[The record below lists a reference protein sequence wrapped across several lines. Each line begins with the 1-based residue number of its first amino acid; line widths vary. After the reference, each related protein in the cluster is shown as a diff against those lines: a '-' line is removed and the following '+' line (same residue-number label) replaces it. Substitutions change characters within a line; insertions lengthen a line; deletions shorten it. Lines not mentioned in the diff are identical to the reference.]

1 MPYSYTQYTGDGVT
15 STYSIPF
22 PYIHNSHIK
31 IKVDNEPETA
41 WGWVGDATVRF
52 ERPPTRGAS
61 ILIYRQTPLN
71 NRFVDF
77 QNGAGLD
84 EHDLDLDSDQLF
96 YIQQEMSDWG
106 LTGEFAPPPEE
117 VEPEPNTPTG
127 LKVVGGFRS
136 LHVSWVNPLGG
147 TMPFTE
153 ILLGENS
160 DRTTAKT
167 VARVMATTHSIF
179 DLDVLRTYWVWVR
192 AINLTTGL
200 YSPWVG
206 PVSATTKAIEQEDFL
221 EPIID
226 DSDIVQ
232 ELIQYIDIDNILN
245 QINVDRLLRDAV
257 ERVGETVLG
266 AIVQSDEDFHI
277 NKETLEAEAH
287 QRLILAAKVNDNTAA
302 LQEERSAR
310 ANLEEAE
317 ALYRQYLQAQVDNN
331 SSAILT
337 EKSAR
342 AAADRAEA
350 SKREILAARVDGAE
364 AAIAETAE
372 VIANLDGTVK
382 SQWMLKVQAFG
393 EKNAVAGIG
402 LLADGATGESEF
414 TVLADKFFVYHPE
427 EGIPKKVFQIIDGQ
441 AYLIGDLIAEGTI
454 QGNRINAKS
463 VIQLANGGQLL
474 IGTGGL
480 IQLGNNIYM
489 DGNRATFSLANF
501 QLADTDVN
509 GVVTIPFEKRAD
521 GKIYMKDVIADKATI
536 SDATIQAATIAE
548 LSVTNA
554 KIANATIQRLKI
566 KDYELSEYKSS
577 TATNTLNPT
586 NYGGGSETVVP
597 NINSLTINTV
607 ASYPIHVFW
616 AGFLYNHEVDID
628 IRIRNANSSIST
640 GWMFVSERGWND
652 FGATNTLITQI
663 TPSTSGNL
671 TLYVD
676 ARFYDKDDSW
686 GASRIGRRTL
696 MAQSVFK

>member
-1 MPYSYTQYTGDGVT
+1 MEYALQLHAVYGDGVT

-77 QNGAGLD
+77 QNGAGLT

-106 LTGEFAPPPEE
+106 LTGEFAPAPEE
-117 VEPEPNTPTG
+117 TEPNPLEPTN
-127 LKVVGGFRS
+127 LTVIGGFRS
-136 LHVSWVNPLGG
+136 LHITWVNPFGNTL
-147 TMPFTE
+147 PHTE
-153 ILLGENS
+153 ILVGENS
-160 DRTTAKT
+160 DRTQAKN
-167 VARVMATTHSIF
+167 VGRVQATTHSVF

-192 AINLTTGL
+192 AVNVLTGG
-200 YSPWVG
+200 SSAWVG
-206 PVSATTKAIEQEDFL
+206 PVAATTKAIEMEDFL
-221 EPIID
+221 EPIVD
-226 DSDIVQ
+226 QSAIVDA
-232 ELIQYIDIDNILN
+232 LLADIDIDTILSGLN
-245 QINVDRLLRDAV
+245 TEAVFEEHGERL
-257 ERVGETVLG
+257 GEVVLG
-266 AIVQSDEDFHI
+266 AVVQSDEDFRYNI
-277 NKETLEAEAH
+277 SELT
-287 QRLILAAKVNDNTAA
+287 
-302 LQEERSAR
+302 
-310 ANLEEAE
+310 AE
-317 ALYRQYLQAQVDNN
+317 ALRRELLAVKVNANEAAVVQNAQA
-331 SSAILT
+331 I
-337 EKSAR
+337 
-342 AAADRAEA
+342 AD
-350 SKREILAARVDGAE
+350 VDGNVRAQWTIQTQ
-364 AAIAETAE
+364 AIGA
-372 VIANLDGTVK
+372 K
-382 SQWMLKVQAFG
+382 K
-393 EKNAVAGIG
+393 AVAGIG
-402 LLADGATGESEF
+402 LLADGQTGTSEF
-414 TVLADKFFVYHPE
+414 IVLADKFFIYNPSD
-427 EGIPKKVFQIIDGQ
+427 GTPKKVFQLINNQ
-441 AYLIGDLIAEGTI
+441 AYLIGDLIATGTI
-454 QGNRINAKS
+454 QGDKINAQS
-463 VIQLANGGQLL
+463 TIQLANGGQLL

-501 QLADTDVN
+501 QLVDTDLN

-536 SDATIQAATIAE
+536 SDATIQAATIAD

-628 IRIRNANSSIST
+628 IRIRNADSSIST